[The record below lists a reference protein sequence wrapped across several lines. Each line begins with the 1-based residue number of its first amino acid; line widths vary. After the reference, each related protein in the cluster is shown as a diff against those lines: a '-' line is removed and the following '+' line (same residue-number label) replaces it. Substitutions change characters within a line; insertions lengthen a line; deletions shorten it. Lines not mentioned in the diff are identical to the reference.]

1 VVVPPAD
8 APQIVETTDGG
19 VPDATVVTPAPA
31 DAPEIIVVDVDA
43 GQRIRRRDAGTD
55 APTLVATPNGRGTIM
70 VQVLTKPEG
79 ATLYVGNSYR
89 GPGGATIEEPFGT
102 KLEVRCTQKGYKEG
116 KVQISFNGKDE
127 VVLCVLTRI
136 KICINNIKNVFDDCE
151 VDPNAPMP

>member
-1 VVVPPAD
+1 
-8 APQIVETTDGG
+8 
-19 VPDATVVTPAPA
+19 
-31 DAPEIIVVDVDA
+31 
-43 GQRIRRRDAGTD
+43 
-55 APTLVATPNGRGTIM
+55 M